1 MKKYLF
7 LLLSYL
13 FIIHQNNAQEYY
25 PGDDGSRT
33 IYIPVVFHIVTNHNG
48 RDLVT
53 EEDLHKIID
62 VVNKGFNDVDRDRIE
77 PIYRHL
83 VVPSNIHFYI
93 PYVVYDDNGNEH
105 PSITYHQLNGG
116 AYFHSYANEL
126 NPWNK
131 QVPYDDKLK
140 KYGYVNSNKYLNV
153 WITNLDGP
161 SYSTMPY
168 EKNELNDGIVLSTKI
183 FIDTILKSKDFM
195 LLPQDFIT
203 YQGMV
208 LTHEIGHWLGLW
220 HIWGKYKAEVSKC
233 TPDIISYVFN
243 DYSDEVEDTP
253 RQKTVNIFNF
263 YGDKR
268 DKMLKTCEDSLKISN
283 YQNFMDGAYNVGM
296 FTEGQIKR
304 MRWHIYTYR
313 PELLYNTGPD
323 GMITGD
329 NESNTGND
337 DYSQNNDNVPTTGYN
352 DNYPINYDKKY
363 MYFNIPPEYDYDV
376 HFTGFSV
383 QDFNNVVLPNNTKNY
398 LPYGRYLVEIY
409 DKQKRAVAE
418 LIFDFYHGTDN
429 IVFETSQDGCIFWRY
444 EGDDQIRKFNY
455 LPDYFHCRNVDPYFT
470 SQQRTSQNSEQASGQ
485 HASDKTSQNLS
496 SENTSRPSGQ
506 SGDNTLYSA
515 KSATSVSGTKK
526 SGKIYANPQPGTT
539 RRAPGTSSTRIPQ
552 TRRTPLRINGNTR
565 HSNPVNSASPARDR
579 IRTHT
584 RTRSLDNRSITNSR
598 VRTTPPAHTRT
609 VRPSPGRTRRSIT
622 PANGR
627 AIRNTSRSTS
637 RATRTSGHTPVRTTR
652 TRTVPNRTSRT
663 RPAGTN
669 TRTTRPATRR
679 SGSVSPLRG
688 YSGRRNLRNTT
699 PGRSSGSSSGRKS
712 STSSGNDTKK
722 RKTIRRLS
730 GALR

>member
-93 PYVVYDDNGNEH
+93 PQFAYDENGNIK
-105 PSITYHQLNGG
+105 PSISYHQLYGN
-116 AYFHSYANEL
+116 AHFHSYEKINKD
-126 NPWNK
+126 K
-131 QVPYDDKLK
+131 QVPYDHDLK
-140 KYGYVNSNKYLNV
+140 KHGYINSRKYLNV
-153 WITNLDGP
+153 WITNLDGN
-161 SYSTMPY
+161 SYSTLPF
-168 EKNELNDGIVLSTKI
+168 EKNKLNDGIVLSSQI
-183 FIDTILKSKDFM
+183 FIDSILNKYYG
-195 LLPQDFIT
+195 LLPQDFVI
-203 YQGMV
+203 YKGMV
-208 LTHEIGHWLGLW
+208 LTHEIGHWLGLY
-220 HIWGKYKAEVSKC
+220 HIWGNFDPQDNSNIGCIPNYAL
-233 TPDIISYVFN
+233 INYVT
-243 DYSDEVEDTP
+243 DSVDDTP
-253 RQKTVNIFNF
+253 RQRTVNVFNF
-263 YGDKR
+263 YGENR
-268 DKMLKTCEDSLKISN
+268 DKMLKVCFKNQISN

-376 HFTGFSV
+376 HFTGFGV

-398 LPYGRYLVEIY
+398 LSYGRYLVEIY

-470 SQQRTSQNSEQASGQ
+470 SQQRTSQNSEQVSGQ

-506 SGDNTLYSA
+506 SGDNTQYSA
-515 KSATSVSGTKK
+515 KPAPSVSGTKK

-637 RATRTSGHTPVRTTR
+637 RATRTSGHTPVRTIR